1 MHALHGRS
9 PTPRRTRNLKLP
21 LIMMIGCGGHGEPAG
36 PRPRNDHRVPGDAG
50 ARYPDIDKPRQSTG
64 YNARRAAMLT
74 WVLRQSP
81 PSSMTC
87 GSQTCDQKDRTCYC
101 ICLRLPDQI
110 SSGEYQPSGHHC
122 AHHIA
127 AKRASAAGVGSAGAG
142 CRQGGMQM
150 ADPVSC
156 CNFGRLAS
164 QSRAQGETHG
174 PALT

>member
-1 MHALHGRS
+1 
-9 PTPRRTRNLKLP
+9 
-21 LIMMIGCGGHGEPAG
+21 
-36 PRPRNDHRVPGDAG
+36 
-50 ARYPDIDKPRQSTG
+50 
-64 YNARRAAMLT
+64 MLT

-156 CNFGRLAS
+156 CNLAGWHANRVRRVRRTALHSPEPGSHLQQPRYGS
-164 QSRAQGETHG
+164 QMHTSPR
-174 PALT
+174 